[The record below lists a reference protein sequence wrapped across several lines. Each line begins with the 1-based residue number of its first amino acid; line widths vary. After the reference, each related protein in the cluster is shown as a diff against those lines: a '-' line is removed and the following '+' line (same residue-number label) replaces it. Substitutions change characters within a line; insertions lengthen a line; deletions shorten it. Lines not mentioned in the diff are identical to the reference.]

1 MPSKP
6 FAQSCS
12 DHFFKILHCPSL
24 FYPFFKVYFIC
35 GSSFNLLY
43 LVKKQK
49 KRITEEKRVHFTLPA
64 CLWPEIHMSMGKT

>member
-43 LVKKQK
+43 LVKKTKKNVLQK
-49 KRITEEKRVHFTLPA
+49 KRESTSPYLHVCGLKST
-64 CLWPEIHMSMGKT
+64 